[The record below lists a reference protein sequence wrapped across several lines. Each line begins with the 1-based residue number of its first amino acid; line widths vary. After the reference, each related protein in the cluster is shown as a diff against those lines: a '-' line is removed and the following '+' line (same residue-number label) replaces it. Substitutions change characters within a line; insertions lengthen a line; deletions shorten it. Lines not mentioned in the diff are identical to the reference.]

1 MYSWQRCAFDSAWLY
16 MKPHTQQNGEKNS
29 VKSPMSFYFKKELGL
44 AWTIPTGARKMLG
57 FRIQLCFSH
66 GKCGRE
72 KERERKGVK
81 GRRIFLVS
89 EYMVQVKD

>member
-1 MYSWQRCAFDSAWLY
+1 
-16 MKPHTQQNGEKNS
+16 
-29 VKSPMSFYFKKELGL
+29 MSFYFKKELGL